1 MRGVP
6 MSIPTQT
13 DLYFDLKEYFPNLSN
28 ETRLE
33 LAMFFHGKIMEAY
46 ESGMEDG
53 KEGENGY

>member
-1 MRGVP
+1 
-6 MSIPTQT
+6 MSVPTQT
-13 DLYFDLKEYFPNLSN
+13 DLYFDIKEYFPNLSN

-33 LAMFFHGKIMEAY
+33 LAMFMHGKITEAY

>member
-1 MRGVP
+1 MS

-46 ESGMEDG
+46 EAG
-53 KEGENGY
+53 KEDESEDNGY